1 MLLHRI
7 LHYGNHYDV
16 QTAAML
22 ACIFHVKSNENQK
35 RKANEA
41 GLGGN
46 ISVSLNS
53 LATLLLFLF
62 NFSLEIQIKSVI
74 NIIISF
80 FST

>member
-1 MLLHRI
+1 MLNFFFFSITFILHLHRI

-46 ISVSLNS
+46 ISVSLNG
-53 LATLLLFLF
+53 LTTLLLFL
-62 NFSLEIQIKSVI
+62 SILV
-74 NIIISF
+74 
-80 FST
+80 